1 MGKLTVRLLHG
12 VLQKWKRNEEFVTER
27 EVIYGICNGKGN
39 EKGIE
44 E

>member
-1 MGKLTVRLLHG
+1 MYNPRFEKDVF
-12 VLQKWKRNEEFVTER
+12 KR
-27 EVIYGICNGKGN
+27 EVIYGICNGKGK